1 MTPLEF
7 RESRP
12 TTSVFNSYV
21 LGTTRRAMGNSS
33 TAAPPTA
40 ALQGRRIRVRPG
52 TPADT
57 EAIVDIHYAAFEAG
71 PTSKLL
77 SPGGVTEDA
86 KAKFGARI
94 FPQPEEGKKEEG
106 EPLVFVAELVGD
118 DGAQP
123 ELVAFS
129 KWTLFRT
136 ERSRDQWDVERPPM
150 TVEML
155 GEGSDADVF
164 NAFIG
169 RMHEYKSKYIQ
180 GQKHLHLGIL
190 ACSPKYHR
198 LGAGGA
204 LLSRGFEL
212 ADAEGLPTFLESSPE
227 GYKLY
232 KRNGFEDLWAFD
244 LELTQRWGV
253 TPELGANWGHENGVE
268 KCGPC
273 AEGGYRTVGMK
284 RPPRST

>member
-1 MTPLEF
+1 
-7 RESRP
+7 
-12 TTSVFNSYV
+12 
-21 LGTTRRAMGNSS
+21 MGDSS
-33 TAAPPTA
+33 TAPPATA
-40 ALQGRRIRVRPG
+40 ALQGRRIQVRQG
-52 TPADT
+52 TPADVG
-57 EAIVDIHYAAFEAG
+57 AIVDIHYAAFKAG
-71 PTSKLL
+71 PMSRLL

-86 KAKFGARI
+86 KAKFGKRI
-94 FPQPEEGKKEEG
+94 FPPQEEGKKEGGDEG

-129 KWTLFRT
+129 KWTLFRR
-136 ERSRDQWDVERPPM
+136 ERSREEWDVETPPM

-155 GEGSDADVF
+155 GEGSDPEVF

-169 RMHEYKSKYIQ
+169 AMNEYKKKAIQ
-180 GQKHLHLGIL
+180 GQRHLHLGIL

-198 LGAGGA
+198 IGAGGA
-204 LLSRGFEL
+204 LLRRGLEL

-232 KRNGFEDLWAFD
+232 KRHGFEDLWAFD

-253 TPELGANWGHENGVE
+253 TPQPGVNWGHGNAVE
-268 KCGPC
+268 HCGPC
-273 AEGGYRTVGMK
+273 PEGAYRTVGMK
-284 RPPRST
+284 RPPKSS

>member
-1 MTPLEF
+1 
-7 RESRP
+7 
-12 TTSVFNSYV
+12 
-21 LGTTRRAMGNSS
+21 MGDLS
-33 TAAPPTA
+33 TAPPPTA
-40 ALQGRRIRVRPG
+40 ALQGRRIQVRHG

-57 EAIVDIHYAAFEAG
+57 SAIVDIHYAAFEAG
-71 PTSKLL
+71 PMSKLL

-86 KAKFGARI
+86 KVKFGSRI
-94 FPQPEEGKKEEG
+94 FPQPQEGKEGTDEG
-106 EPLVFVAELVGD
+106 EPLVLVAELVGD
-118 DGAQP
+118 DSAQP

-129 KWTLFRT
+129 KWTVFRK
-136 ERSRDQWDVERPPM
+136 ERSRDQWDVENPPM

-169 RMHEYKSKYIQ
+169 RMHDFKNKEIQ
-180 GQKHLHLGIL
+180 GQRHLHLGIL

-204 LLSRGFEL
+204 LLRRGFEL

-227 GYKLY
+227 GYNLY

-253 TPELGANWGHENGVE
+253 TPQPGANWGHKNGVDH
-268 KCGPC
+268 CGPC

-284 RPPRST
+284 RPPKST